1 MFSDKQVLHD
11 EDKFVSNIEISN
23 IEQITILRPASDAD
37 EIKIHKEKN
46 QWFIS
51 SPVKTR
57 ASTDRVSAIL
67 GLLRSKS
74 FARVDT
80 AKSILELYQLQP
92 ANITLILDQYKFE
105 FGATD
110 PLDNRRYLL
119 FNNTVHLINDSLYPQ
134 LLQSPTFFV
143 SSRLLPEGGVIE
155 TIRFKD
161 QAVSQASQH
170 QALSTSGE
178 VIDKKALEQLAQA
191 WQGIQARQVRN
202 YRPVEHTRQVIV
214 GLRSGRTLQFE
225 VVSLSQYLV
234 LARSDLKLEYYLDA
248 NSAKILFLTDEISK
262 EKI

>member
-11 EDKFVSNIEISN
+11 ENKFVSNIDVSD
-23 IEQITILRPASDAD
+23 IEQITILRPASESD
-37 EIKIHKEKN
+37 EIKIHKEKS

-74 FARVDT
+74 FVRVD
-80 AKSILELYQLQP
+80 AAESILELYQLQP
-92 ANITLILDQYKFE
+92 ANVTLILDQYKFE

-143 SSRLLPEGGVIE
+143 SSRLLPEGEAIE
-155 TIRFKD
+155 TIRFKGQTVL
-161 QAVSQASQH
+161 QAGQH
-170 QALSTSGE
+170 QARSTSGE

-202 YRPVEHTRQVIV
+202 YRPVDHTQQVII

-225 VVSLSQYLV
+225 VVSVSPYLV

-248 NSAKILFLTDEISK
+248 SRAKILFLADEIGK